1 MCKFMFKNKIW
12 TNKLLQTLGILFVL
26 SGGAFAQERTW
37 NTFSPDNGAWSIL
50 APGVMQPDEEAQKA
64 RSTMG
69 SYSYSDYNGFFAVIY
84 RDSPRRFVPWK
95 PNYKAYFKKIRD
107 DAIEAANGQLLKDEE
122 YSNGNV
128 KGREVQI
135 KIPDGRVM
143 GRESQ
148 LKTKY
153 RVERMRMFFHGKRFY
168 LLVAVLPENKID
180 SPEIDNYL
188 NSFVAK

>member
-1 MCKFMFKNKIW
+1 MFKNKIW

-122 YSNGNV
+122 YSNSNV

-180 SPEIDNYL
+180 APEIDSYL

>member
-1 MCKFMFKNKIW
+1 MFKIK
-12 TNKLLQTLGILFVL
+12 TNKLLQILGILFIL

-37 NTFSPDNGAWSIL
+37 NSFSPSNGDWTIL
-50 APGVMQPDEEAQKA
+50 APGVMKPDEEARQPG
-64 RSTMG
+64 SSMG
-69 SYSYSDYNGFFAVIY
+69 SYSFNDYNGFFAVIY
-84 RDSPRRFVPWK
+84 RDSPKRFVPWK

-107 DAIEAANGQLLKDEE
+107 DAVQAANGILLSDEE
-122 YSNGNV
+122 FSNGAV
-128 KGREVQI
+128 KGREVSI

-143 GRESQ
+143 ERESQ

-168 LLVAVLPENKID
+168 LLVAVLPENKINT
-180 SPEIDNYL
+180 PEIDNYL